1 MEGSSQ
7 LHAPV
12 ALPPG
17 KEIWFPLD
25 RRLGGHQSWFG
36 HGGEEENMGR
46 LSTKYV
52 LKVTFMKC
60 VHFKVLKIKF
70 NPKCYKFCTI
80 SYTCNS
86 KNGEVQVRVET
97 KFYTVCPSLSVPFH
111 YDYVYCSTAGNVHVL

>member
-36 HGGEEENMGR
+36 HGGKEKNSQSLPGLEP
-46 LSTKYV
+46 
-52 LKVTFMKC
+52 TFIHLFLM
-60 VHFKVLKIKF
+60 
-70 NPKCYKFCTI
+70 
-80 SYTCNS
+80 
-86 KNGEVQVRVET
+86 
-97 KFYTVCPSLSVPFH
+97 
-111 YDYVYCSTAGNVHVL
+111 